1 MVAAST
7 LRTAR
12 LTAAMFL
19 PSVNIPFQAYPSFVA
34 GANILFACIYSTTI
48 TTHPRLLAIFRMALS
63 IPGTWAFIRFAW
75 SSGYVRDHSR
85 GTYLGMATMSLYG
98 IMRLM
103 EVCWIRELD
112 DERPR
117 WVLKPD
123 AARSMEKKVDGDA
136 KGDVTGKQEP
146 GRVVLPIPTDVRGR
160 LEYTFDYMTTIRG
173 CSWFPDRVWDFA
185 PPYASTYSPPNRSKL
200 AFLRHQL
207 VSLAIQAFL
216 MDVFDVF
223 VKSID
228 WAQLAHTTP
237 TPVTSLPLHLQIA
250 SSLAVLI
257 ITMLYLTLP
266 YTVMTTIFVVSGAA
280 SLSSCPPMFDS
291 PLESASLRD
300 FWSFRWHHIFRRTF
314 GRMGKPFLQ
323 LLPSSAS
330 PRTQRTARL
339 AVTFFLS
346 TTLHLLLLTTLPPL
360 PPSSANPNPQPFP
373 FLDWNTIKFFLT
385 QPLGLVVESAL
396 VFPLTEGMN
405 PRIKA
410 SLRRAFAWSWMI
422 FTGRYWSD
430 SWTAKG
436 LFNAD
441 SERPI
446 LFSLVRGVLW
456 GNWRI

>member
-1 MVAAST
+1 
-7 LRTAR
+7 
-12 LTAAMFL
+12 MFL
-19 PSVNIPFQAYPSFVA
+19 PSVNIPFQAYPSFIA

-48 TTHPRLLAIFRMALS
+48 RTHPRLLAFLRMTLS

-75 SSGYVRDHSR
+75 YNGYVRDHSR

-98 IMRLM
+98 MMKLL

-117 WVLKPD
+117 WVLKPN
-123 AARSMEKKVDGDA
+123 A
-136 KGDVTGKQEP
+136 QEP
-146 GRVVLPIPTDVRGR
+146 EKVVLPIPTDVRGR
-160 LEYTFDYMTTIRG
+160 LAYTFDYLSTIRG

-185 PPYASTYSPPNRSKL
+185 PPYASTYSPPNSSSRL
-200 AFLRHQL
+200 AFLQHQL
-207 VSLAIQAFL
+207 ISLSIQALL

-228 WAQLAHTTP
+228 WAHLAHTTP
-237 TPVTSLPLHLQIA
+237 TPVTSLPLHLQITF
-250 SSLAVLI
+250 SLAVLI
-257 ITMLYLTLP
+257 TTMLYLTLP

-280 SLSSCPPMFDS
+280 TASSCPPMFDS
-291 PLESASLRD
+291 PFESASLRD

-314 GRMGKPFLQ
+314 GRMGKPFLL

-330 PRTQRTARL
+330 PKTRRIARL

-360 PPSSANPNPQPFP
+360 PPSSTNPNPQPFP

-385 QPLGLVVESAL
+385 QPLGLTLES
-396 VFPLTEGMN
+396 VFIFPLTEGLS
-405 PRIKA
+405 PRLKTTF
-410 SLRRAFAWSWMI
+410 RRAFAWSWLL

-446 LFSLVRGVLW
+446 IFSLVRGVLR
-456 GNWRI
+456 GNWII